1 MKTADYKNDE
11 DGGDMANDKGA
22 VGKSWQDGLISAQE
36 LQTKQFKP
44 VRIILPELI
53 PEGVTILAGKP
64 KIGKSFLALDVCLAV
79 ADETRFVL
87 GDQKPIHGDA
97 LYLALEDNQ
106 RRLKKRLHKIIQ
118 GQGTWSPRLQLQT
131 AWKRVDHG
139 GLEDIEA
146 WCKSVEEP
154 RLIWIDTL
162 AKLRPLARRNEPA
175 YDGDYRAI
183 EGLQKLA
190 GEYPGLGIVL
200 NHHLR
205 KMSSEDDAFD
215 DVSGTLGLTGAA
227 DTIIVMKRHAGMVKV
242 FVRGRDVEEGEFAAE
257 FNRNTCRWRLVG
269 GAEDVFRS
277 KERQAILSTL
287 GSATEPMSI
296 PDIMAATERTDRCAT
311 KALLHKMRT
320 AGEVVS
326 EKGRYSLSPADLSN
340 AVDRV
345 DRDNLLTPPS
355 LQSIDDADGFPPEG
369 RSTAAVN
376 GRSTVNG
383 GVDRALTTENSAKC
397 LKDSQNSRS
406 GQQVNAV
413 NAIQHGAGRARLR
426 ARAAALAAD
435 QA

>member
-1 MKTADYKNDE
+1 
-11 DGGDMANDKGA
+11 
-22 VGKSWQDGLISAQE
+22 L
-36 LQTKQFKP
+36 
-44 VRIILPELI
+44 
-53 PEGVTILAGKP
+53 
-64 KIGKSFLALDVCLAV
+64 
-79 ADETRFVL
+79 
-87 GDQKPIHGDA
+87 
-97 LYLALEDNQ
+97 
-106 RRLKKRLHKIIQ
+106 
-118 GQGTWSPRLQLQT
+118 
-131 AWKRVDHG
+131 
-139 GLEDIEA
+139 
-146 WCKSVEEP
+146 
-154 RLIWIDTL
+154 
-162 AKLRPLARRNEPA
+162 
-175 YDGDYRAI
+175 
-183 EGLQKLA
+183 
-190 GEYPGLGIVL
+190 
-200 NHHLR
+200 
-205 KMSSEDDAFD
+205 
-215 DVSGTLGLTGAA
+215 SG
-227 DTIIVMKRHAGMVKV
+227 
-242 FVRGRDVEEGEFAAE
+242 GRDVEEGEFAAE

-345 DRDNLLTPPS
+345 DRDNFLTPPS

-413 NAIQHGAGRARLR
+413 NAIQHGASRARLR
-426 ARAAALAAD
+426 ARAAALATD